1 MMPSCQVKSAFKQMT
16 LTPVKCIMQIKL
28 SMCFKTTMHSPNF
41 PLNYHVPNSIVLLW
55 NKKKVKI
62 IKERIKEKAVAIRVN
77 LWFMLLFLGH

>member
-1 MMPSCQVKSAFKQMT
+1 
-16 LTPVKCIMQIKL
+16 
-28 SMCFKTTMHSPNF
+28 MHSPNF

-55 NKKKVKI
+55 NKKKVRI